1 MAEENELAGTQPGP
15 EDTSAENP
23 GNSPAPEQNDDE
35 HDPNAEAGNEGEGG
49 EEQQPAERQEEPEK
63 PKQKQPFYEK
73 RFGELT
79 FEKREAQRERDEAR
93 AELAALKAGKQPE
106 PGEQEPVQR
115 QQPANSDSE
124 VERRA
129 AQIVDQREY
138 KARVDGVIAAGNKDF
153 DVKTFTEKSNLVAGI
168 AGDRAYDLLNLVTD
182 PEIVKDGHKVIAA
195 LADQPEEAERI
206 LALPLHK
213 MTLAL
218 TKFAETNAKPAP
230 KPISKVPAPVDPIN
244 GGAKTATRLD
254 DPDMSMDEFGP
265 KFLEAMAKH
274 RR

>member
-1 MAEENELAGTQPGP
+1 MPDENELAGTQPEG
-15 EDTSAENP
+15 TTAEIP
-23 GNSPAPEQNDDE
+23 GNETAPEQNNDE
-35 HDPNAEAGNEGEGG
+35 HDPNAEDGNEGEGG
-49 EEQQPAERQEEPEK
+49 EEQQQAESQEEPEK

-106 PGEQEPVQR
+106 PGEQESVQR
-115 QQPANSDSE
+115 QQPANNDSD

-244 GGAKTATRLD
+244 GGAKTATRID

-265 KFLEAMAKH
+265 KFLAAMAKH
-274 RR
+274 HR

>member
-1 MAEENELAGTQPGP
+1 MDIENELAGTQPGP
-15 EDTSAENP
+15 GGTTAEIP
-23 GNSPAPEQNDDE
+23 GNDAAPEQNDDE
-35 HDPNAEAGNEGEGG
+35 HDPNAEQGDEGG
-49 EEQQPAERQEEPEK
+49 EEQPAAENLEEPEK
-63 PKQKQPFYEK
+63 PKPKPTFYEK

-79 FEKREAQRERDEAR
+79 FEKREAQRERDEAK

-106 PGEQEPVQR
+106 PSEQESVQR
-115 QQPANSDSE
+115 QQPVNNDSD

-129 AQIVDQREY
+129 AQIVDQREFQ
-138 KARVDGVIAAGNKDF
+138 ARVNGVVAAGNKAF
-153 DVKTFTEKSNLVAGI
+153 DAATFTQKSNLVAGI
-168 AGDRAYDLLNLVTD
+168 AGDKAYDLMNLVTD
-182 PEIVKDGHKVIAA
+182 PEIVQDGHKVIAA

-230 KPISKVPAPVDPIN
+230 KPISKVPAPVEPVN
-244 GGAKTATRLD
+244 GGTKTSTRID
-254 DPDMSMDEFGP
+254 DPDMPMDQFGP